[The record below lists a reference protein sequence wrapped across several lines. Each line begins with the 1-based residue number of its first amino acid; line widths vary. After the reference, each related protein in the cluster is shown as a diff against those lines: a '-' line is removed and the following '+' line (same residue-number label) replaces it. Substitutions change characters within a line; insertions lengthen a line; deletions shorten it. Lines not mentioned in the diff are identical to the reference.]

1 MTKTVKLNPEQ
12 ISIGIMFVKL
22 KLFVL
27 KFYRTYAQRGGG
39 GGGLVSFFFIGE
51 ALWLI

>member
-27 KFYRTYAQRGGG
+27 KFYRTYAQMGGRGAE
-39 GGGLVSFFFIGE
+39 LVFFIGE